1 MALLRQS
8 SLMPRKHI
16 APKHKP
22 YQPSADTVLI
32 CKRKKRYV
40 NKLDAER
47 AAELGMLQ
55 DTALNLSVYKCDTCQ
70 KWHLTSR

>member
-1 MALLRQS
+1 
-8 SLMPRKHI
+8 MPRKHTV
-16 APKHKP
+16 PKHIP
-22 YQPSADTVLI
+22 YQPLADAVLV
-32 CKRKKRYV
+32 CKQKKRYA